1 MKKSYVIS
9 FLIFFINIL
18 PLARAA
24 QVAVVKSSK
33 AIVYAESSLATPIG
47 YVTSGKKLLVG
58 EIAQERGT
66 VLPVVVAGKI
76 AYVRLVDINVI
87 EDEGILVGNEKK
99 VREHTV
105 ADSLADN
112 HIERMTGDSFV
123 VASLNTFAMGDEWD
137 QINEEI
143 GNDTGQAATGFN
155 VMFEYRP
162 IDERYSFSIGLGYY
176 SAKSNEAEFR
186 MATAEGNY
194 YYSPV
199 KFGLVSVELF
209 GGLLFSGDA
218 RMQLSSESAESRGT
232 MYGYQLGVQGRLL
245 PKYKFG
251 AAFGVALR
259 NLSFGGLDEVERQ
272 TGATSFDEVSF
283 KNINTLNLYAGVSY
297 RF

>member
-1 MKKSYVIS
+1 MKKSYVLLI
-9 FLIFFINIL
+9 LIFFINLI
-18 PLARAA
+18 PHTWAA
-24 QVAVVKSSK
+24 QVAIVKSSK

-58 EIAQERGT
+58 EVPQERGT

-76 AYVRLVDINVI
+76 AYVRLVDINVV
-87 EDEGILVGNEKK
+87 EEKGFLVGNEKK
-99 VREHTV
+99 VREHVV
-105 ADSLADN
+105 ADSLEDN
-112 HIERMTGDSFV
+112 HIERLTGDSFV
-123 VASLNTFAMGDEWD
+123 VVALNSFAMGDEWD

-143 GNDTGQAATGFN
+143 GGETGQSATGFN

-162 IDERYSFSIGLGYY
+162 VERRFSFNLGLGYY
-176 SAKSNEAEFR
+176 TAGTDDTRFR
-186 MATAEGNY
+186 LATIEGNY
-194 YYSPV
+194 YYSPI

-218 RMQLSSESAESRGT
+218 RIQLSSEAAEARGT

-272 TGATSFDEVSF
+272 TGAFTFDEVTF
-283 KNINTLNLYAGVSY
+283 KKINSLNLYAGVSY

>member
-1 MKKSYVIS
+1 MKKSYVLS
-9 FLIFFINIL
+9 FLIFLINIL

-33 AIVYAESSLATPIG
+33 AIVYAEASLATPIG

-58 EIAQERGT
+58 EVAQERGT

-76 AYVRLVDINVI
+76 AYVRLVDINVV
-87 EDEGILVGNEKK
+87 EDEGILIGNEKK

-105 ADSLADN
+105 ADSLEFN
-112 HIERMTGDSFV
+112 HIDRLNGDSFV
-123 VASLNTFAMGDEWD
+123 VASLNAFSMGEEWD
-137 QINEEI
+137 QINEEV
-143 GNDTGQAATGFN
+143 GNESGQSATGLN

-162 IDERYSFSIGLGYY
+162 LDERYSFSIGVGYY
-176 SAKSNEAEFR
+176 TAEANDAKFR
-186 MATAEGNY
+186 LATIEGNY
-194 YYSPV
+194 YYSPI
-199 KFGLVSVELF
+199 KFGLVSMELF

-218 RMQLSSESAESRGT
+218 RLQLSADSTESRGT

-251 AAFGVALR
+251 AAFGLALR

-272 TGATSFDEVSF
+272 TGATTFDEVTF
-283 KNINTLNLYAGVSY
+283 KSINSINLFAGVSY

>member
-1 MKKSYVIS
+1 MKKSYVLL
-9 FLIFFINIL
+9 FLIFLINLI
-18 PLARAA
+18 PNSWAA
-24 QVAVVKSSK
+24 QVAIVKSSK

-58 EIAQERGT
+58 EVPQERGT

-76 AYVRLVDINVI
+76 AYVRLVDINVV
-87 EDEGILVGNEKK
+87 EEEGLLLGNQKK
-99 VREHTV
+99 VREHAV
-105 ADSLADN
+105 ADSLEFN
-112 HIERMTGDSFV
+112 HIDRLNGDSFV
-123 VASLNTFAMGDEWD
+123 VASLNTFSMGDEWD
-137 QINEEI
+137 QINEEV
-143 GNDTGQAATGFN
+143 GGETGQSATGIN

-162 IDERYSFSIGLGYY
+162 IDQRYSFNLGVGYY
-176 SAKSNEAEFR
+176 TAGTDDTRFR
-186 MATAEGNY
+186 LATIEGNY
-194 YYSPV
+194 FYSPI
-199 KFGLVSVELF
+199 KFGLVSMELF

-218 RMQLSSESAESRGT
+218 RIQLSSEAAEARGT

-272 TGATSFDEVSF
+272 TGAFSFDEVSF
-283 KNINTLNLYAGVSY
+283 KTINSLNLYAGVSY